1 MERHRASMPALHFAR
16 FKQSARQLRRLGLEL
31 ASICATAS
39 TDLSGKLR
47 V

>member
-1 MERHRASMPALHFAR
+1 MECHRANMPALHFSS
-16 FKQSARQLRRLGLEL
+16 FKQSARQLKRLGLEL